1 MNMSLDNLRE
11 LFHEQLKDIYSA
23 EKQLTEALPKLADAA
38 STDDLRNALN
48 QHLEKTRNHMD
59 QVGQLLNSMNVN
71 PGSKKCKGMEG
82 LVEEGNEMIQKRGD
96 DKARDAGI
104 VAAAQKAE
112 HYEIATY
119 GTLRTWARQLGDNNA
134 AQTLQSILDE
144 EYAADDK
151 LTQIAESHLNREAM
165 D

>member
-1 MNMSLDNLRE
+1 MSLDNLRE

>member
-1 MNMSLDNLRE
+1 MSLDNLRE

-119 GTLRTWARQLGDNNA
+119 GTLRTWARQLGDNNS

>member
-1 MNMSLDNLRE
+1 MSLNNLRE

-23 EKQLTEALPKLADAA
+23 EKQLTEALPKLAEAA
-38 STDDLRNALN
+38 SSKDLKNALN
-48 QHLEKTRNHMD
+48 QHLQETQNHLER
-59 QVGQLLNSMNVN
+59 VAQLLDSMDVN
-71 PGSKKCKGMEG
+71 PGNKKCKGMEG
-82 LVEEGNEMIQKRGD
+82 LVEEGNEMARKRGD
-96 DKARDAGI
+96 AAAQDAGI

-144 EYAADDK
+144 EYAANDK